1 MNILIVDAQGIL
13 SQKQTAYA
21 ENRLRFSL
29 ARFDHRVNGA
39 TMHFSIDDACENV
52 ACTVNVNVEEVG
64 IVSVSKRS
72 FSSQEVLNLA
82 VDAIEPKV
90 AFRIDWKMWFNADT
104 FATWVLTASEPLK
117 RFFGFRRPQTARRSR
132 GAADN
137 RRALSVG

>member
-104 FATWVLTASEPLK
+104 FATWVLSFSKPLK
-117 RFFGFRRPQTARRSR
+117 WVFGSTSPTARRGGRST
-132 GAADN
+132 N
-137 RRALSVG
+137 KRAYGLS